1 MPELAQSAGFI
12 LYPRGFFGAV
22 MSPSIK
28 KQPKPFS
35 GSVNRLQPNVNLFH
49 NQRSGDSIMINE
61 NVEMLYAQLIS
72 REDTIDNFE
81 FREKILKTAL
91 AAFGTPMFDFW
102 YSQQKYSPSAGDLHR
117 EFLEDTLLFI
127 ETGTRSQ
134 HLETWNVL
142 VTFSDKG
149 DRENVLTERAAEF
162 FGITSQGIRREPRHS
177 SLIDVLCA
185 WTAQPGGFMD
195 LLFTLHILFGVQ

>member
-22 MSPSIK
+22 TTPSIK

-35 GSVNRLQPNVNLFH
+35 GSVNRLQPGVNLFH
-49 NQRSGDSIMINE
+49 NQRSGDTITVNE
-61 NVEMLYAQLIS
+61 NVETLYAQLIS
-72 REDTIDNFE
+72 RVDTIDNFD
-81 FREKILKTAL
+81 FREKLLKVAL
-91 AAFGTPMFDFW
+91 GAFGTPMFDFW

-117 EFLEDTLLFI
+117 EFLEDTLQFI
-127 ETGTRSQ
+127 QTGVRSQ

-142 VTFSDKG
+142 VTFSDRG
-149 DRENVLTERAAEF
+149 ERENVLSDKAAEF
-162 FGITSQGIRREPRHS
+162 FGISSHGVRREPRNS
-177 SLIDVLCA
+177 NLVDVLSA
-185 WTAQPGGFMD
+185 WTSQPGGFTD